1 MWSQVRIKYFWMCK
15 AFHFFFCTK
24 KTMRMKINRK
34 KWQSSFCLY
43 IDFWKLI
50 FRFIIQIWSPAPV
63 VKGHHAQRGV
73 AGRWGNSS
81 SLIQKGAELPDEAYN
96 WCSPCNVTNCAPTE
110 YKYLLD
116 SLGYLLF
123 LSSLVSSTSHG
134 LGDVYSDII
143 YSPVCLLS
151 LVLCP
156 RSKEDKPFGIQ

>member
-1 MWSQVRIKYFWMCK
+1 MCLCAWECMWSQVRIKYFWMCK

-116 SLGYLLF
+116 SLGYLNLKALSF
-123 LSSLVSSTSHG
+123 IFGFQYLTWPWWCVFRHHILSRLSS
-134 LGDVYSDII
+134 
-143 YSPVCLLS
+143 
-151 LVLCP
+151 
-156 RSKEDKPFGIQ
+156 